1 MHLADRE
8 IDILTTIVDIYIHTA
23 QPVGSRT
30 VSKASPLGLSPA
42 SIRNIMADLT
52 DKGYLEQPHTSAGR
66 IPSVS
71 GFRFYLDSILHL
83 APLSREEKERI
94 RTDLS
99 DDRAELPDIFRQGS
113 RLLSSLS
120 NQVSIIL
127 APRQELVKWQQIDFI
142 LLRPGL
148 VMAVLVMQ
156 GGILHNKVVS
166 TDSSITSEDLIRYG
180 NYLNHL
186 FQGRTIPEARSMI
199 VREMERAR
207 DAFDALYGRALEL
220 AEQTFAS
227 TGSPELF
234 IDGAK
239 HILDQPEFADL
250 DTMRALLNLIEERSR
265 LLDLLDRTAELN
277 TPKISLGREEKWPEL
292 SDCCLISS
300 PYRTSDNALGV
311 VGVIGP
317 MRMNYSK
324 VVPLVDFTA
333 HVLSQFLMSRF

>member
-1 MHLADRE
+1 MNLADRE

-30 VSKASPLGLSPA
+30 VSKTSSLGLSPA
-42 SIRNIMADLT
+42 SIRNVMADLT

-66 IPSVS
+66 IPSVT

-94 RTDLS
+94 RADLS

-120 NQVSIIL
+120 NQVSLIL

-156 GGILHNKVVS
+156 GGILHNKVIN
-166 TDSSITSEDLIRYG
+166 TDAIITADDLIRYG

-186 FQGRTIPEARSMI
+186 FQGRTITSARAMI
-199 VREMERAR
+199 VTEMERAR
-207 DAFDALYGRALEL
+207 EQFDALYARALNL
-220 AEQTFAS
+220 AQQTFS
-227 TGSPELF
+227 TAGAPELF
-234 IDGAK
+234 IDGTK
-239 HILDQPEFADL
+239 TIVDQPEFADL
-250 DTMRALLNLIEERSR
+250 DTMRDLLDLIEERSR
-265 LLDLLDRTAELN
+265 LLDLLDKTATLN
-277 TPKISLGREEKWPEL
+277 TPKIALGREEKWREL
-292 SDCCLISS
+292 DNCCLVSS
-300 PYRTSDNALGV
+300 PYRTSDNVLGV

-333 HVLSQFLMSRF
+333 RVLSQFLTSRF

>member
-1 MHLADRE
+1 MNLADRE

-23 QPVGSRT
+23 LPVGSRT
-30 VSKASPLGLSPA
+30 VSKASSLGLSPA
-42 SIRNIMADLT
+42 SIRNVMADLT

-66 IPSVS
+66 IPSVT

-94 RTDLS
+94 RADLS

-120 NQVSIIL
+120 NQVSLIL

-156 GGILHNKVVS
+156 GGILHNKVIN
-166 TDSSITSEDLIRYG
+166 TDSAITTDDLVRYG

-186 FQGRTIPEARSMI
+186 FQGRTITAARTMI
-199 VREMERAR
+199 VAEMDRAR
-207 DAFDALYGRALEL
+207 EQFDELYTRALNL
-220 AEQTFAS
+220 AEQTFSS
-227 TGSPELF
+227 TTPPELF
-234 IDGAK
+234 IDGTK
-239 HILDQPEFADL
+239 TILDQPEFADL
-250 DTMRALLNLIEERSR
+250 DTMRDLLDLIEERSR
-265 LLDLLDRTAELN
+265 LLDLLDKTAILN
-277 TPKISLGREEKWPEL
+277 TPKIALGREEKWGEL
-292 SDCCLISS
+292 DNCCLVSS
-300 PYRTSDNALGV
+300 PYRTADNVLGV

-333 HVLSQFLMSRF
+333 RVLSQFLTSRF